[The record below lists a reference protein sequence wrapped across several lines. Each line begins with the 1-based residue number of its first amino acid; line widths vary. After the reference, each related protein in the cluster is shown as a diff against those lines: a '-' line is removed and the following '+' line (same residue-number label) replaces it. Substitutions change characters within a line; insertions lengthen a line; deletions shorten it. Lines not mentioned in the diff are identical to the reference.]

1 MNRAI
6 KYIESIDEIVEIHKK
21 TVEISGGGTCGI
33 INLGSLES
41 CLQQIQNDDYY
52 PTFEDKL
59 THLVFVANKSHS
71 FLDGNKRIAIALG
84 MKFLL
89 NNGYLFVVQKFAE
102 NMESISYHL
111 AASRIDKE
119 LLHEIIHS
127 IIYEDDYPEELKLK
141 ILKAFN
147 NTK

>member
-52 PTFEDKL
+52 PTFVDKL